1 MGSQRQ
7 NEKLK
12 LSVYLICTP
21 MFYWGLEPGMYN
33 LASKLG
39 HIGPNR
45 DKSGTFQYILARPNL
60 TSMDGIVRFSV

>member
-21 MFYWGLEPGMYN
+21 MFYWGLETGMSN
-33 LASKLG
+33 LASELG
-39 HIGPNR
+39 QIGHKW
-45 DKSGTFQYILARPNL
+45 DKSGTFKDQFQYILARREK
-60 TSMDGIVRFSV
+60 MY